1 MSKTLSPFFINF
13 FKYKLMA
20 DLKLDILVISTYN
33 VLTLAIADA
42 SIYPDDPP
50 VVTSPLIEIDVPGF
64 GITILPFAIDDLN
77 IFTSSSLGI
86 TEAGYDQALPDGIY
100 KLKYFIDPADVNYV
114 QKTILRIDRLQEKFD
129 NAFLELAMME
139 CDRAIKT
146 QSSVTLN
153 TINFFIQ
160 GAIAAANNCAEYE
173 SNKLYIQADNML
185 NSFLKSNCGCSGNN
199 YQINFY

>member
-1 MSKTLSPFFINF
+1 
-13 FKYKLMA
+13 MA

-42 SIYPDDPP
+42 STYPDDPP
-50 VVTSPLIEIDVPGF
+50 VVTNPLIEIDVPGF
-64 GITILPFAIDDLN
+64 GITVLPFVVDDLN

-100 KLKYFIDPADVNYV
+100 KLKYSIDPAITNFVE
-114 QKTILRIDRLQEKFD
+114 KTILRVDRLQEKFD
-129 NAFLELAMME
+129 NAFLQLTMME
-139 CDRAIKT
+139 CDRALKT

-173 SNKLYIQADNML
+173 SNKLYAQADNML

-199 YQINFY
+199 YQLNFY

>member
-1 MSKTLSPFFINF
+1 
-13 FKYKLMA
+13 MA
-20 DLKLDILVISTYN
+20 DLKLDILVIPTYN
-33 VLTLAIADA
+33 LFTLAIADA
-42 SIYPDDPP
+42 STYPNIPP

-64 GITILPFAIDDLN
+64 GVTALPFVVDNLN

-86 TEAGYDQALPDGIY
+86 TEAGNDQALPDGIY
-100 KLKYFIDPADVNYV
+100 KLKYSIAPAVTNFV
-114 QKTILRIDRLQEKFD
+114 EKTILRVDKLQEKFD
-129 NAFLELAMME
+129 NAFLQLAMME
-139 CDRAIKT
+139 CDRALKT

-199 YQINFY
+199 YQLNFY

>member
-1 MSKTLSPFFINF
+1 
-13 FKYKLMA
+13 MA

-42 SIYPDDPP
+42 STYPDDPP
-50 VVTSPLIEIDVPGF
+50 VVTSPTIEIDVPGF
-64 GITILPFAIDDLN
+64 GITALPFVVNNLN

-86 TEAGYDQALPDGIY
+86 TEAGNDQALPDGIY
-100 KLKYFIDPADVNYV
+100 RLKYSIAPAATNYV
-114 QKTILRIDRLQEKFD
+114 ERTILRVDRLQEKFD
-129 NAFLELAMME
+129 NAFLQLTMME
-139 CDRAIKT
+139 CDRALKT

-173 SNKLYIQADNML
+173 SNKLYAQADNML

-199 YQINFY
+199 YQLNFY